1 MGELADPGKRSSNL
15 VKWADEVGR
24 GLVKIKCFNVE
35 DEATSLTAGKYQICD
50 HLDGGGN
57 GEQKK
62 GKKFEVGETSR
73 SRDDEGRQEALTSC
87 RRVTAWDRVGKEKK
101 IHKRIERAD
110 EVGRDLLKTIRSN
123 EDDEGTIPASGKG
136 NNREPNEITND
147 GQLQSKSQGVPGRQ
161 RCGERKWGEGG
172 STNCSS
178 VNRGSFKDVLL
189 RRLTPISSAT
199 NPQLPYP
206 HSPPSQSTRRRTPP
220 HRPVKRCYR
229 CLASD
234 HTVATC
240 RDPVRCYRACS
251 SGQGF
256 VPYTDEY
263 FRRVELRRNAI
274 LADVIQPANLGP
286 DPISTIKTALASRF
300 GGYKEDFAVARSRER
315 HFVIFLPEW
324 VPAAVLIRR
333 EVLTLNDFWIRC
345 WPWGRYRD
353 ARPHRVQYKAWIRLI
368 NLPFEIWSVARVA
381 SLISGFGRFIKA
393 DDETKALTDFRAFR
407 CQIALDSINN
417 IPQNLSV
424 IIGEELF
431 PVMVHLE
438 RWERTVEGG
447 AAAPPAPPRNGGDNA
462 EEGADN
468 QNQAR
473 HADRE
478 HAQDDDDM
486 ADAPG
491 ELEEVESHPRT
502 HRALGTMSAT
512 RTSSTNHQFGA
523 AEGLRA
529 ALGRRRWLQRV
540 GEARTS
546 TRLGGLTRKKE
557 CIHARDGELEAAF
570 TPLGQLSGLEPKK
583 LTLASKLSG
592 LEPKKLTLASWWPS
606 PLTLSLQ
613 ISLGTQLRAPLV
625 LAHGSARSLSLGHP
639 GLLHMTYGSAFLMYG
654 GSIGR
659 PASLSSVCFSKEPE
673 ELSICFSEELEE
685 PRPTTISPFLRVDR
699 GDLTALRCQHR
710 ATPSPAGRPGHLPT
724 PLNRLR
730 GRPGRDWG
738 PTRSGSALFLSS
750 SSTGTTQQFWIC
762 PLLVLILRKVNN
774 AAVPGGIIDR
784 EKVKIFDVENEK
796 VNLECKICLVS
807 IQLFILCLLIKQ

>member
-35 DEATSLTAGKYQICD
+35 DEATSLTEGKYQICD

-147 GQLQSKSQGVPGRQ
+147 GQLQSKSQGRVA
-161 RCGERKWGEGG
+161 EG
-172 STNCSS
+172 
-178 VNRGSFKDVLL
+178 
-189 RRLTPISSAT
+189 LTPISSAT

-206 HSPPSQSTRRRTPP
+206 HSPPSQPTRRRTPP

-240 RDPVRCYRACS
+240 RDPVRCYRCGKTGHRAHYCKRKF
-251 SGQGF
+251 GANAGMMNRAVNHRGRAPVAKVF

-417 IPQNLSV
+417 IPRTSRSSSARSSSRSWSTSRGGKGQWKGELQHRLHHHATEV
-424 IIGEELF
+424 IT
-431 PVMVHLE
+431 P
-438 RWERTVEGG
+438 RRERTTKTRHGTPTENTPKTITTWRMPQESWRRLNPTHEPTGPWDHVGNANLLDEPPVWSGGG
-447 AAAPPAPPRNGGDNA
+447 A
-462 EEGADN
+462 
-468 QNQAR
+468 
-473 HADRE
+473 
-478 HAQDDDDM
+478 
-486 ADAPG
+486 
-491 ELEEVESHPRT
+491 
-502 HRALGTMSAT
+502 
-512 RTSSTNHQFGA
+512 SSSS
-523 AEGLRA
+523 R
-529 ALGRRRWLQRV
+529 RRRWVATGRRSSDFDATGALGSRPAERR
-540 GEARTS
+540 GTPKPCSNLESGPSTPKPPCLTS
-546 TRLGGLTRKKE
+546 KFLSDGQLPFLSRGLTRKKE

-592 LEPKKLTLASWWPS
+592 LEPKKLTLAS
-606 PLTLSLQ
+606 
-613 ISLGTQLRAPLV
+613 RLV
-625 LAHGSARSLSLGHP
+625 LWGEHIDPQAHGSARSLSLGHP

-659 PASLSSVCFSKEPE
+659 PASLSSVCFSKKPE
-673 ELSICFSEELEE
+673 ELSICFSEESEE
-685 PRPTTISPFLRVDR
+685 PRPTTISPL
-699 GDLTALRCQHR
+699 LTSR
-710 ATPSPAGRPGHLPT
+710 PGRPHRPSLPT
-724 PLNRLR
+724 PGHPLAC
-730 GRPGRDWG
+730 WQ
-738 PTRSGSALFLSS
+738 TRTPPHAS
-750 SSTGTTQQFWIC
+750 
-762 PLLVLILRKVNN
+762 
-774 AAVPGGIIDR
+774 
-784 EKVKIFDVENEK
+784 
-796 VNLECKICLVS
+796 
-807 IQLFILCLLIKQ
+807 